1 MGNFKWLPGRNFE
14 LDTMSS
20 NAIKSKCIKH
30 NLSQYNLRIWHVA
43 ILWHIVVLWNAW
55 LWAWCNPHGWDAEG
69 GRWSGLTATSNTP
82 LDRDASTSKVHQMAP
97 LKLRSSTSTYVYFVQ
112 MLRQT
117 NIYVLLWFV
126 FKLAVLEVVPE
137 LHPCNSGTGSRVAPV
152 QLGTLPRARA
162 QIEWNNQQ
170 GTNKV
175 QLARHPPYVKIF

>member
-1 MGNFKWLPGRNFE
+1 MARRYSVAYRCSVKCLAVS
-14 LDTMSS
+14 LVQSS
-20 NAIKSKCIKH
+20 WMRCW
-30 NLSQYNLRIWHVA
+30 R
-43 ILWHIVVLWNAW
+43 
-55 LWAWCNPHGWDAEG
+55 

-152 QLGTLPRARA
+152 QLGNLPRARA
-162 QIEWNNQQ
+162 QMN
-170 GTNKV
+170 GTTNKV
-175 QLARHPPYVKIF
+175 PTRYNWLDIDRTHICIHMQAKSPSLSLSLYIYI